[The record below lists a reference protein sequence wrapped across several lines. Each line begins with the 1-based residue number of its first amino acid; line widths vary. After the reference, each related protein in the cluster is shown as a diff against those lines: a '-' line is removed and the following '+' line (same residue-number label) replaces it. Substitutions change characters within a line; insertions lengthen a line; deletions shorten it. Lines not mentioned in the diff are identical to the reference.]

1 VLSVEEAMRT
11 LSSKLMES
19 ERINTMVIS
28 VRLLKKEIF
37 FYECWVKLLE
47 TSFFAESKLVGTTT
61 SCAVFFACGGGVS

>member
-19 ERINTMVIS
+19 ERIKTMVIS

-37 FYECWVKLLE
+37 FL
-47 TSFFAESKLVGTTT
+47 
-61 SCAVFFACGGGVS
+61 